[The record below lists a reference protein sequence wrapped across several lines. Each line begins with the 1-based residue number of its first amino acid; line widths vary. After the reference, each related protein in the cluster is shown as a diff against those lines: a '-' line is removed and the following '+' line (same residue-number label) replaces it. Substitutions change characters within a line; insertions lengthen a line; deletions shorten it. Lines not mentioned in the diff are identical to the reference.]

1 MTTGDLVRAERAHAG
16 RDQAMNTAEAIRSE
30 AIAEARA
37 EITAHLK
44 QAGWSEERIAELFAA
59 EIQVI
64 SRPAPV
70 RVQVDRKALTI
81 EGIRL
86 RSDADREYH
95 QRMNQIIE
103 EVQNRNNQKEVQP

>member
-1 MTTGDLVRAERAHAG
+1 
-16 RDQAMNTAEAIRSE
+16 MNTVEALKAE

-44 QAGWSEERIAELFAA
+44 QAGWTDERIAELFAA

-86 RSDADREYH
+86 RSDATKEYH
-95 QRMNQIIE
+95 AQMNAEIE
-103 EVQNRNNQKEVQP
+103 ARQSQHQKEVQP